1 MHESRPVHESGKSS
15 KQERLPQFQSF
26 RSHFVT
32 NITARPLGS
41 ASADSRPVRKSIKIN
56 LKPDTLNE
64 ENRKFVQRP
73 LSHPL
78 FLNSVP
84 KCGSHLMRN
93 IMRMFVPVEQ
103 QYSVQF
109 VQHQIIMEHLG
120 AFSDPR
126 NFMSWGHLMFT
137 DVTAVAMGKT
147 PHIML
152 VRDPYD
158 WAIARARFFVSDEF
172 QGFDLL
178 KEGTLSVEAI
188 INMMILGIS
197 EQALPLAGLFTY
209 NAVAWLGTG
218 AHLVRYEDLLAAV
231 KDLESEQSERFF
243 TSLFEAC
250 GIERPDDWRERVR
263 IGSDRKQSGTARE
276 NLTGV
281 SIEFPRELPDLQKK
295 MVDMVAPGLRE
306 LLGYK

>member
-1 MHESRPVHESGKSS
+1 
-15 KQERLPQFQSF
+15 
-26 RSHFVT
+26 VT
-32 NITARPLGS
+32 NITLKPS
-41 ASADSRPVRKSIKIN
+41 ATASGDSWAGKKSIQVK
-56 LKPDTLNE
+56 LKPDTLND
-64 ENRKFVQRP
+64 ENRKFTQKP
-73 LSHPL
+73 LTHPL

-84 KCGSHLMRN
+84 KCGSHLLRN

-137 DVTAVAMGKT
+137 DVTAVAVGKT
-147 PHIML
+147 PHILL

-172 QGFDLL
+172 KGFDLL

-188 INMMILGIS
+188 LNMMILGIS

-218 AHLVRYEDLLAAV
+218 AHLVRYEELVAAV
-231 KDLESEQSERFF
+231 KDLDSGSADRFF
-243 TSLFEAC
+243 ADLFEAC
-250 GIERPDDWRERVR
+250 GIDRPDDWRERVR

-281 SIEFPRELPDLQKK
+281 SVVFPDELPDAQKR
-295 MVDMVAPGLRE
+295 MVDMCAPGLRE